1 MEQTHKHENPDGT
14 VIYHTHAP
22 GEAHV
27 HSDGSM
33 HAHAPGEAHVHSD
46 GTVHT
51 HAHGHGHGHY
61 HHHENTKA
69 VLNRL
74 SRAIGHLESIKRM
87 VEEGRDCSEVLIQLS
102 AVKSAINNTGKVILQ
117 DHIEHCIV
125 DAVESG
131 DREVLIE
138 LEKAIDRFIK

>member
-33 HAHAPGEAHVHSD
+33 HVHAPGEAHVHSD

-51 HAHGHGHGHY
+51 HAHGHGHY

-87 VEEGRDCSEVLIQLS
+87 VEDGRDCSEVLIQLS
-102 AVKSAINNTGKVILQ
+102 AVKSAINNTGKIILQ

-125 DAVESG
+125 DAVEHG
-131 DREVLIE
+131 DKDAIKE
-138 LEKAIDRFIK
+138 LEMAIDRSMK